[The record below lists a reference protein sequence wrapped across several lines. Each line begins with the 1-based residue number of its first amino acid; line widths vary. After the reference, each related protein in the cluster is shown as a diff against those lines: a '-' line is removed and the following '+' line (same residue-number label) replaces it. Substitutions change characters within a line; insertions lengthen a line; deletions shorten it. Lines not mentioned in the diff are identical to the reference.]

1 MLNTEKMVALGRFMI
16 RTAPR
21 FQDDVKF
28 NAWARVGQQLTE
40 LGSPFALKLSEFSE
54 ADVATMREAIAVVTG
69 KQDMPQVMQPQDDQA
84 PKRARKPRMTQV
96 MRKPAKTA
104 SKVARA
110 VKSVKKATKAVKA
123 TKTVKVA
130 KATKTAKASKA
141 VKKTTKVTQKVA
153 KKTRK

>member
-21 FQDDVKF
+21 FQDDAKF

-40 LGSPFALKLSEFSE
+40 LGSPFALKLSEFS
-54 ADVATMREAIAVVTG
+54 AHDVATMREAIAVVTG
-69 KQDMPQVMQPQDDQA
+69 KQDMPQVMQPQEDQA

-96 MRKPAKTA
+96 MRKPAKA
-104 SKVARA
+104 AAKVARA
-110 VKSVKKATKAVKA
+110 VKSVKKVVKA

-130 KATKTAKASKA
+130 KAPKTVKAT
-141 VKKTTKVTQKVA
+141 KKTTKVTQKVA

>member
-40 LGSPFALKLSEFSE
+40 LGSPFALKLSEFS
-54 ADVATMREAIAVVTG
+54 ADDVTTMREAIAVVTG
-69 KQDMPQVMQPQDDQA
+69 KQDMPQVMQPQEDQA

-96 MRKPAKTA
+96 MRKPAKAA
-104 SKVARA
+104 SKVVRT
-110 VKSVKKATKAVKA
+110 VKSVKKATKAVKT

-130 KATKTAKASKA
+130 KATKTVKAP
-141 VKKTTKVTQKVA
+141 KKTTKVTQKVA

>member
-21 FQDDVKF
+21 FQDDAKF

-40 LGSPFALKLSEFSE
+40 LGSPFALKLSEFS
-54 ADVATMREAIAVVTG
+54 AHDVTTMREAIAVVTG
-69 KQDMPQVMQPQDDQA
+69 KQDMPQVMQPQEDQA

-96 MRKPAKTA
+96 MRKPAKAATK
-104 SKVARA
+104 KVVRA
-110 VKSVKKATKAVKA
+110 VKSVKKATKAVKT
-123 TKTVKVA
+123 TKTVK
-130 KATKTAKASKA
+130 ATQ
-141 VKKTTKVTQKVA
+141 KTTKVTQKVA